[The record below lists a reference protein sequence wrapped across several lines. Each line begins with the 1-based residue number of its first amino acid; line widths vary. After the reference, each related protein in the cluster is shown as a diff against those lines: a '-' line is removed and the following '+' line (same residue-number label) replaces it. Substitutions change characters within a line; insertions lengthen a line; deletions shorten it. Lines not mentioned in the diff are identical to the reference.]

1 MGYEHSKLGRRACL
15 ILADGT
21 RLFGFG
27 LGASGTSIGEV
38 CFNTSMTGYQEV
50 LTDPSYAG
58 QIITFTFPHIGNTGC
73 NAEDIESHRPVA
85 AGLIIREPITA
96 PSSFRSEMHLDAWLV
111 KHRIS
116 GICGVDTRALTR
128 HIRTHGAQNAA
139 IIVSDAAISEADL
152 DAAAAQLKGYP
163 SMKGMELAKTVTT
176 KNNYQWS
183 ETEWELGKG
192 YGQLENAQYK
202 VVAIDFG
209 EKLNILRSL
218 AARDCAVMVVPSTAS
233 ADDILALKPDGV
245 FLSNGPGDP
254 AATARYASE
263 TLKVLIEKNV
273 PIFGICLGHQLLAL
287 AMGATTEKMHQG
299 HRGANH
305 PVKNLQTGAVEITS
319 QNHGFVVKED
329 GLPDD
334 VEVTHISLFDQT
346 IEGVR
351 HKTKP
356 AFSVQYHPESS
367 PGPNDSKY
375 LFDQFVRMMSE
386 RSLEC
391 GVQSAEKKGAA

>member
-1 MGYEHSKLGRRACL
+1 M
-15 ILADGT
+15 

-27 LGASGTSIGEV
+27 IGAVGTTIGEI
-38 CFNTSMTGYQEV
+38 CFNTAMTGYQEV

-73 NAEDIESHRPVA
+73 NAEDIESTRPVA
-85 AGLIIREPITA
+85 AGLIIREPITE
-96 PSSFRSEMHLDAWLV
+96 PSNFRSESHLDSWL
-111 KHRIS
+111 KTHNIC
-116 GICGVDTRALTR
+116 GICDIDTRALTR
-128 HIRTHGAQNAA
+128 YIRENGAQNVA
-139 IIVSDAAISEADL
+139 IIVSKNDITDAEIEEAATKL
-152 DAAAAQLKGYP
+152 ASFP

-176 KNNYQWS
+176 PKHYNWQ
-183 ETEWELGKG
+183 EAEWQLGKG
-192 YGQLENAQYK
+192 YGELGPVKCK

-218 AARDCAVMVVPSTAS
+218 AARGCEVTVVPSTMS
-233 ADDILALKPDGV
+233 ADDILALNPDGV

-254 AATARYASE
+254 SATARYAQE
-263 TLKVLIEKNV
+263 TLTKLLEKNV
-273 PIFGICLGHQLLAL
+273 PIFGICLGHQLLSL
-287 AMGATTEKMHQG
+287 AMGAKTEKMHQG

-305 PVKNLQTGAVEITS
+305 PVKNLKSGAVEITS
-319 QNHGFVVKED
+319 QNHGFVVTEE

-334 VEVTHISLFDQT
+334 VEVTHISLFDKT
-346 IEGVR
+346 VEGIA

-375 LFDQFVRMMSE
+375 LFDQFVELMESK
-386 RSLEC
+386 SSKK
-391 GVQSAEKKGAA
+391 SAA